1 VHWVLGGQV
10 RGGRI
15 AGEQVVVNPS
25 SLLQHRDYP
34 VLTNYRDLLGG
45 LFGRL
50 WGLSE
55 SRLQAVFPQAHA
67 RDLQL
72 V

>member
-1 VHWVLGGQV
+1 VLGGKV
-10 RGGRI
+10 NGGRI
-15 AGEQVVVNPS
+15 AGEQVAVNS
-25 SLLQHRDYP
+25 ASLLQHRDYP
-34 VLTNYRDLLGG
+34 VLTNYRDMLGG
-45 LFGRL
+45 LFGRI